1 MVRCLRAIRFI
12 RESRSFLILGNVL
25 KRERT
30 LLFSV
35 VVLALGY
42 ILACALV
49 VFSVE
54 PDSFNTFFDAIYWA
68 CVSLAAIGYGEI
80 YPVSDLGRVAAM
92 LSSLVGVALIAFP
105 AGILTG
111 GYMDE
116 MRKEIQSMQHQNL

>member
-1 MVRCLRAIRFI
+1 M
-12 RESRSFLILGNVL
+12 
-25 KRERT
+25 
-30 LLFSV
+30 
-35 VVLALGY
+35 GY